1 MQPVT
6 TVEDVAFIANLLGE
20 VDTNLP
26 SRLPLPLS
34 LKAVRNALHRKVR
47 VLSPPL
53 LENRPLP
60 STKPT
65 KYEQTTHLLHTPPR
79 EPTYDEDLSFGGGLE
94 DDDFPSNEEMPS
106 SPITKAVER
115 KKTPHIKAEDEED
128 KDMMEVVKAV
138 GDHNV
143 KSASI
148 NISGAPPAAKT
159 IKQPPYPSPESS
171 SPTRPPADSVDPSA
185 WNKVTSKLN
194 VLNSYAPETIAYG
207 KLKLQDA
214 LEEDG
219 NVRMFWTDYT
229 EINGSLCFF
238 GKVKDKNTGIHVSAF
253 VKVENILRKLYFL
266 PRAYRQRM

>member
-1 MQPVT
+1 M
-6 TVEDVAFIANLLGE
+6 EDAAFMANLLGE

-26 SRLPLPLS
+26 SRLPLS
-34 LKAVRNALHRKVR
+34 LKTVRNATHRKVR

-53 LENRPLP
+53 SENRPLP
-60 STKPT
+60 PT
-65 KYEQTTHLLHTPPR
+65 KTTKSEQTTQLLHTPPR
-79 EPTYDEDLSFGGGLE
+79 ESNYDKDFSFGEGLD

-115 KKTPHIKAEDEED
+115 KKTTHIKAEDEEEE
-128 KDMMEVVKAV
+128 DMMEVAKTV

-148 NISGAPPAAKT
+148 NISGARPAPKI

-185 WNKVTSKLN
+185 WNEVTSKLN
-194 VLNSYAPETIAYG
+194 VLSSHAPETIAYG
-207 KLKLQDA
+207 KLKLGDA

-219 NVRMFWTDYT
+219 KVRMFWTDYT

-238 GKVKDKNTGIHVSAF
+238 GKVKDKNTGMHVSAF

-266 PRAYRQRM
+266 PRTYRQRM

>member
-1 MQPVT
+1 M
-6 TVEDVAFIANLLGE
+6 EDAAFMADLLGE

-26 SRLPLPLS
+26 SRLPLPL
-34 LKAVRNALHRKVR
+34 KTVRNVTHRKVR

-53 LENRPLP
+53 SENRPLP
-60 STKPT
+60 SIKTTKS
-65 KYEQTTHLLHTPPR
+65 EQTTHLLHTPPG
-79 EPTYDEDLSFGGGLE
+79 EPTYDEDFCFGGGLD

-115 KKTPHIKAEDEED
+115 KKTPHIKAEDVED
-128 KDMMEVVKAV
+128 EDMMEVAKAV

-148 NISGAPPAAKT
+148 NLSGARPAPK
-159 IKQPPYPSPESS
+159 IKQSPYPSPESP
-171 SPTRPPADSVDPSA
+171 SPIRPPADSVDPSA
-185 WNKVTSKLN
+185 WNEVTSKLN
-194 VLNSYAPETIAYG
+194 VLAAETVAYG
-207 KLKLQDA
+207 KLKPEDA

-219 NVRMFWTDYT
+219 NIRMFWTDYT
-229 EINGSLCFF
+229 EINGSLCLF
-238 GKVKDKNTGIHVSAF
+238 GKVKDKNTGMHVSAF

>member
-1 MQPVT
+1 M
-6 TVEDVAFIANLLGE
+6 EDAAFMANLLGE

-26 SRLPLPLS
+26 SRLPLPL
-34 LKAVRNALHRKVR
+34 KTVRNATHRKVR

-53 LENRPLP
+53 SENRPLP
-60 STKPT
+60 PT
-65 KYEQTTHLLHTPPR
+65 KTTKSEQTTHLLHTPPR
-79 EPTYDEDLSFGGGLE
+79 ESTYDDDFSFGGGL
-94 DDDFPSNEEMPS
+94 DDEDFPSNEEMPS
-106 SPITKAVER
+106 SPIMKAVER
-115 KKTPHIKAEDEED
+115 KKSPHIKAEDEEEE
-128 KDMMEVVKAV
+128 DMMEVAKAV

-148 NISGAPPAAKT
+148 NISGSRPAPRV
-159 IKQPPYPSPESS
+159 IKQAPYPSPQSS

-194 VLNSYAPETIAYG
+194 VLSSQAPETIAYG
-207 KLKLQDA
+207 KLKLGDV

-238 GKVKDKNTGIHVSAF
+238 GKVKDKNTGMHVSAF

-266 PRAYRQRM
+266 PRTYRQRM